1 MNKGRLLEA
10 FYTSVLLWLTY
21 IAERGVITLSE
32 KVSFPYD
39 YIIKF
44 VGSVALLTSMIYS
57 AMGMIE
63 NKNKKK

>member
-1 MNKGRLLEA
+1 MNKERLLEA
-10 FYTSVLLWLTY
+10 FYISVLLWLTY

-44 VGSVALLTSMIYS
+44 AVSVALLTSMIYC
-57 AMGMIE
+57 AMGMVE
-63 NKNKKK
+63 NKKK

>member
-1 MNKGRLLEA
+1 MNKERLLEA
-10 FYTSVLLWLTY
+10 FYTSVLLWLAY

-32 KVSFPYD
+32 KVPSPYD

-57 AMGMIE
+57 AMGMID